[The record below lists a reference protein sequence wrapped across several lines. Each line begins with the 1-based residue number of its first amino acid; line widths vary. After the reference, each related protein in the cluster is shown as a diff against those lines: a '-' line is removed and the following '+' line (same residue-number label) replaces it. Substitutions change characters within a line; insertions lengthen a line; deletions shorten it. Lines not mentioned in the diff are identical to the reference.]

1 MTCASAG
8 LQNSLTGPR
17 PLGAT
22 RIAASNACE
31 ASSRYGGLTMRRTK
45 IVATIGPA
53 SREPETLLR
62 MVQAG
67 MDVARLNY
75 SHGTLDE
82 HAETIRRVRDAA
94 GRVGR
99 PVAVLQDLPGPKLRI
114 GPLRDGVVELTPG
127 ERLTISAD
135 GEEFDG
141 DATRMS
147 VTWAGLADA
156 MQENAVMYLAD
167 GSVRLRVAASRPA
180 SHEVE
185 TVVEVGG
192 AVASRQGLNIPG
204 PVDSLPAVPEEDFEL
219 LRHGESIGVDM
230 VALSFVQRPEDVEA
244 VREHTRLPLIAKM
257 EKPQAVQRAAEILKA
272 ADCLMVARGDL
283 GIELPIERVPIVQ
296 KQLLELAGWMARP
309 SITATQMLDSMV
321 SSSRPTRAEVADVA
335 NAILDGT
342 DAVMLSQETAVGA
355 YPVGAIE
362 MMAAVAEQAEAIA
375 PYERWNDS
383 RVRRTESDPAYTIA
397 HNLAIAARELRLDAL
412 IVPTLSG
419 RSARLVS
426 AHRPTVPIYALSPGK
441 ETVRRCALMWGVQ
454 AASMRRHETTEAL
467 IADAARRVVE
477 LGWCKPGE
485 RVGITAGLPSGRPGT
500 TSLVQIQVL

>member
-1 MTCASAG
+1 
-8 LQNSLTGPR
+8 
-17 PLGAT
+17 
-22 RIAASNACE
+22 
-31 ASSRYGGLTMRRTK
+31 MRRTK

-62 MVQAG
+62 MIEAG

-82 HAETIRRVRDAA
+82 HAETVRRVRDAA

-99 PVAVLQDLPGPKLRI
+99 PVAILQDLPGPKLRI
-114 GPLRDGVVELTPG
+114 GPLREDIVELKPG
-127 ERLTISAD
+127 EHLTFSVD
-135 GEEFDG
+135 GEEAEG
-141 DATRMS
+141 DAQRMS
-147 VTWAGLADA
+147 VSWAGMADA
-156 MQENAVMYLAD
+156 LEKDAILYLAD
-167 GSVRLRVAASRPA
+167 GSVRLRVLDARPA

-185 TVVEVGG
+185 AIIEVGG

-204 PVDSLPAVPEEDFEL
+204 EVESLPAVPEEDFEL

-230 VALSFVQRPEDVEA
+230 VALSFVQRPEDVES
-244 VREHTRLPLIAKM
+244 VREHTRLPLVAKM

-321 SSSRPTRAEVADVA
+321 VSSRPTRAEVADVA

-342 DAVMLSQETAVGA
+342 DAVMLSQETAIGS
-355 YPVGAIE
+355 YPVEAVA
-362 MMAAVAEQAEAIA
+362 MMAAVAVQAEAIA

-397 HNLAIAARELRLDAL
+397 HNLSLAARELRLDAL

-477 LGWCKPGE
+477 LGWCKTGQ